1 MITEEKFLINLQRVQ
16 DQIAESCRLC
26 GRKPDDVTLLP
37 VTKNWPAGVVDYCKR
52 AGIVRVGENRVQEA
66 LEKKNQ
72 ISNVDWELI
81 GHLQTNKAK
90 LVVGEFARVQTVDST
105 KLLQKLN
112 DISCQ
117 KDVKTSILLQ
127 VNAGKDPAKYGCSL
141 EETEVLVDFA
151 LSLENL
157 VVNGFMT
164 IAPYVPEDLGIAS
177 RAFEE
182 LRTLRDD
189 LQEKFA
195 VNLGELSMGMSM
207 DMKEAIAAG
216 STMVRVGSALFGSR

>member
-1 MITEEKFLINLQRVQ
+1 M
-16 DQIAESCRLC
+16 AESCRLC
-26 GRKPDDVTLLP
+26 GRKPGDVTLLP

-66 LEKKNQ
+66 LEKKNE
-72 ISNVDWELI
+72 ILDIDWELI

-90 LVVGEFARVQTVDST
+90 LVVGEFTRVQTVDST

-127 VNAGKDPAKYGCSL
+127 VNAGEDPAKYGCSL
-141 EETEVLVDFA
+141 GETEALVDFA
-151 LSLENL
+151 LGLENL

-164 IAPYVPEDLGIAS
+164 IAPYAPEDLGIAS
-177 RAFEE
+177 RAFEK

-189 LQEKFA
+189 LQGKFA
-195 VNLGELSMGMSM
+195 VNFDELSMGMSM
-207 DMKEAIAAG
+207 DMQEAIAAG

>member
-72 ISNVDWELI
+72 ISNVGWELI

-141 EETEVLVDFA
+141 EETEALVDFA

-164 IAPYVPEDLGIAS
+164 IAPYAPEDLGIAS

>member
-1 MITEEKFLINLQRVQ
+1 M
-16 DQIAESCRLC
+16 AESCRIC
-26 GRKPDDVTLLP
+26 GREPDDVTLLP

-52 AGIVRVGENRVQEA
+52 AGILRVGENRVQEA
-66 LEKKNQ
+66 LEKKNK

-90 LVVGEFARVQTVDST
+90 LVVGEFTRVQTVDSP

-112 DISCQ
+112 DLSCQ

-127 VNAGKDPAKYGCSL
+127 VNAGEDPAKYGCSL
-141 EETEVLVDFA
+141 EETEALVDFA
-151 LSLENL
+151 LGLENV

-177 RAFEE
+177 RAFDK

-189 LQEKFA
+189 LKGKFA
-195 VNLGELSMGMSM
+195 MNFDELSMGMSM
-207 DMKEAIAAG
+207 DMREAIAAG

>member
-1 MITEEKFLINLQRVQ
+1 M
-16 DQIAESCRLC
+16 AESCRIC
-26 GRKPDDVTLLP
+26 GREPDDVTLLP

-52 AGIVRVGENRVQEA
+52 AGILRVGENRVQEA
-66 LEKKNQ
+66 LEKKNK

-90 LVVGEFARVQTVDST
+90 LVVGEFTRVQTVDSP

-112 DISCQ
+112 DLSCQ
-117 KDVKTSILLQ
+117 KDVKTSILIQ
-127 VNAGKDPAKYGCSL
+127 VNAGEDPAKYGCSL
-141 EETEVLVDFA
+141 EETEALVDFA
-151 LSLENL
+151 LGLENV

-164 IAPYVPEDLGIAS
+164 IAPYAPEDLGIAS
-177 RAFEE
+177 RAFDK

-189 LQEKFA
+189 LKGKFA
-195 VNLGELSMGMSM
+195 MNFDELSMGMSM

>member
-1 MITEEKFLINLQRVQ
+1 MV
-16 DQIAESCRLC
+16 ESCRLC
-26 GRKPDDVTLLP
+26 GREPDDVTLLP

-66 LEKKNQ
+66 LEKKNK

-90 LVVGEFARVQTVDST
+90 LVVGEFTRVQTVDSP

-112 DISCQ
+112 DLSCQ
-117 KDVKTSILLQ
+117 KNVKTSILLQ
-127 VNAGKDPAKYGCSL
+127 VNAGEDPAKYGCSL
-141 EETEVLVDFA
+141 EETEALVDFA
-151 LSLENL
+151 LGLENL

-177 RAFEE
+177 RAFDK

-189 LQEKFA
+189 LKGKFA
-195 VNLGELSMGMSM
+195 MNFDELSMGMSM

>member
-1 MITEEKFLINLQRVQ
+1 M
-16 DQIAESCRLC
+16 AESCRLC
-26 GRKPDDVTLLP
+26 GREPDDVTLLP

-52 AGIVRVGENRVQEA
+52 AGILRVGENRVQEA
-66 LEKKNQ
+66 LEKKNK

-90 LVVGEFARVQTVDST
+90 LVVGEFTRVQTVDSP

-112 DISCQ
+112 DLSCQ

-127 VNAGKDPAKYGCSL
+127 VNAGEDPAKYGCSL
-141 EETEVLVDFA
+141 EETEALVDFA
-151 LSLENL
+151 LGLENL

-164 IAPYVPEDLGIAS
+164 IAPYAPKDLGIAS
-177 RAFEE
+177 RAFDK

-189 LQEKFA
+189 LKGKFA
-195 VNLGELSMGMSM
+195 MNFDELSMGMSM

>member
-1 MITEEKFLINLQRVQ
+1 MV
-16 DQIAESCRLC
+16 ESCRLC

-66 LEKKNQ
+66 LEKKNH

-90 LVVGEFARVQTVDST
+90 LVVGEFTRVQTVDSP

-112 DISCQ
+112 DLSCQ
-117 KDVKTSILLQ
+117 KDVKTSILIQ
-127 VNAGKDPAKYGCSL
+127 VNAGEDPAKYGCSL
-141 EETEVLVDFA
+141 EETEALVDFA
-151 LSLENL
+151 LGLENV

-164 IAPYVPEDLGIAS
+164 IAPYAPEDLGIAS
-177 RAFEE
+177 RAFDK

-189 LQEKFA
+189 LKGKFA
-195 VNLGELSMGMSM
+195 MNFDELSMGMSM

>member
-1 MITEEKFLINLQRVQ
+1 
-16 DQIAESCRLC
+16 
-26 GRKPDDVTLLP
+26 
-37 VTKNWPAGVVDYCKR
+37 
-52 AGIVRVGENRVQEA
+52 
-66 LEKKNQ
+66 
-72 ISNVDWELI
+72 
-81 GHLQTNKAK
+81 
-90 LVVGEFARVQTVDST
+90 
-105 KLLQKLN
+105 
-112 DISCQ
+112 
-117 KDVKTSILLQ
+117 

-182 LRTLRDD
+182 LRILRDD

>member
-1 MITEEKFLINLQRVQ
+1 M
-16 DQIAESCRLC
+16 AESCRIC
-26 GRKPDDVTLLP
+26 GREPDDVTLLP

-52 AGIVRVGENRVQEA
+52 AGILRVGENRVQEA
-66 LEKKNQ
+66 LEKKNK

-90 LVVGEFARVQTVDST
+90 LVVGEFTRVQTVDSP

-112 DISCQ
+112 DLSCQ

-127 VNAGKDPAKYGCSL
+127 VNAGEDPAKYGCSL
-141 EETEVLVDFA
+141 EETEALVDFA
-151 LSLENL
+151 LGLENV

-164 IAPYVPEDLGIAS
+164 IAPYAPEDLGIAS
-177 RAFEE
+177 RAFDK

-189 LQEKFA
+189 LKGKFA
-195 VNLGELSMGMSM
+195 MNFDELSMGMSM

>member
-16 DQIAESCRLC
+16 DQMAESCRIC
-26 GRKPDDVTLLP
+26 GREPDDVTLLP
-37 VTKNWPAGVVDYCKR
+37 VTKNWTAGVVDYCKR

-90 LVVGEFARVQTVDST
+90 LVVGEFTRVQTVDSP

-112 DISCQ
+112 DLSCQ

-127 VNAGKDPAKYGCSL
+127 VNAGEDPAKYGCSL
-141 EETEVLVDFA
+141 EETEALVDFA
-151 LSLENL
+151 LGLENL

-164 IAPYVPEDLGIAS
+164 IAPYAPEDLGIAS
-177 RAFEE
+177 RAFDK

-195 VNLGELSMGMSM
+195 MNFDELSMGMSM
-207 DMKEAIAAG
+207 DMREAIAAG

>member
-16 DQIAESCRLC
+16 DQMAESCRIC
-26 GRKPDDVTLLP
+26 GREPDDVTLLP

-52 AGIVRVGENRVQEA
+52 AGILRVGENRVQEA
-66 LEKKNQ
+66 LEKKNK

-90 LVVGEFARVQTVDST
+90 LVVGEFTRVQTVDSS

-112 DISCQ
+112 DLSCQ

-127 VNAGKDPAKYGCSL
+127 VNAGEDPAKYGCSL
-141 EETEVLVDFA
+141 EETEALVDFA
-151 LSLENL
+151 LGLENV

-164 IAPYVPEDLGIAS
+164 IAPYAPEDLGIAS
-177 RAFEE
+177 RAFDK

-189 LQEKFA
+189 LKGKFA
-195 VNLGELSMGMSM
+195 MNFDELSMGMSM

>member
-1 MITEEKFLINLQRVQ
+1 MITEEKFLINLKRVQ

-72 ISNVDWELI
+72 ISNVGWELI

-182 LRTLRDD
+182 LRILRDD

>member
-16 DQIAESCRLC
+16 DQMAESCRLC
-26 GRKPDDVTLLP
+26 GRKPGDVTLLP

-66 LEKKNQ
+66 LEKKNE
-72 ISNVDWELI
+72 ISDIDWELI

-90 LVVGEFARVQTVDST
+90 LVVGEFTRVQTVDST

-127 VNAGKDPAKYGCSL
+127 VNAGEDPAKYGCSL
-141 EETEVLVDFA
+141 GETEALVDFA
-151 LSLENL
+151 LGLENL

-164 IAPYVPEDLGIAS
+164 IAPYAPEDLGIAS
-177 RAFEE
+177 RAFEK

-189 LQEKFA
+189 LQGKFA
-195 VNLGELSMGMSM
+195 VNFDELSMGMSM
-207 DMKEAIAAG
+207 DMQEAIAAG

>member
-1 MITEEKFLINLQRVQ
+1 MV
-16 DQIAESCRLC
+16 ESCRLC
-26 GRKPDDVTLLP
+26 GREPDDVTLLP

-52 AGIVRVGENRVQEA
+52 AGILRVGENRVQEA
-66 LEKKNQ
+66 LEKKNK

-90 LVVGEFARVQTVDST
+90 LVVGEFTRVQTVDSP

-112 DISCQ
+112 DLSCQ
-117 KDVKTSILLQ
+117 KDVKTSILIQ
-127 VNAGKDPAKYGCSL
+127 VNAGEDPAKYGCSL
-141 EETEVLVDFA
+141 EETEALVDFA
-151 LSLENL
+151 LGLENV

-164 IAPYVPEDLGIAS
+164 IAPYAPEDLGIAS
-177 RAFEE
+177 RAFDK

-189 LQEKFA
+189 LKGKFA
-195 VNLGELSMGMSM
+195 MNFDELSMGMSM

>member
-1 MITEEKFLINLQRVQ
+1 MITEEKFLINLQKVQ
-16 DQIAESCRLC
+16 DQMVESCRLC
-26 GRKPDDVTLLP
+26 GREPDDVTLLP

-52 AGIVRVGENRVQEA
+52 AGILRVGENRVQEA
-66 LEKKNQ
+66 LEKKNK

-90 LVVGEFARVQTVDST
+90 LVVGEFTRVQTVDSP

-112 DISCQ
+112 DLSCQ

-127 VNAGKDPAKYGCSL
+127 VNAGEDPAKYGCSL
-141 EETEVLVDFA
+141 EETEALVDFA
-151 LSLENL
+151 LGLENV

-164 IAPYVPEDLGIAS
+164 IAPYAPEDLGIAS
-177 RAFEE
+177 RAFDK

-195 VNLGELSMGMSM
+195 MNFDELSMGMSM
-207 DMKEAIAAG
+207 DMREAIAAG

>member
-16 DQIAESCRLC
+16 DQMAESCRIC
-26 GRKPDDVTLLP
+26 GREPDDVTLLP

-52 AGIVRVGENRVQEA
+52 AGILRVGENRVQEA
-66 LEKKNQ
+66 LEKKNK

-90 LVVGEFARVQTVDST
+90 LVVGEFTRVQTVDSP

-112 DISCQ
+112 DLSCQ
-117 KDVKTSILLQ
+117 KDVKTSILIQ
-127 VNAGKDPAKYGCSL
+127 VNAGEDPAKYGCSL
-141 EETEVLVDFA
+141 EETEALVDFA
-151 LSLENL
+151 LGLENL

-164 IAPYVPEDLGIAS
+164 IAPYAPEDLGIAS
-177 RAFEE
+177 RAFDK

-189 LQEKFA
+189 LKGKFA
-195 VNLGELSMGMSM
+195 MNFDELSMGMSM